1 MLRALAALLL
11 ALAVLAPSAQAE
23 EDIWRAGAS
32 VTVNAQG
39 ETDVWAAGASV
50 TVRGEAA
57 QDIWAAGAI
66 VDIDAQ
72 AGTDIWAAGSRVTIA
87 GRVGEALNATGA
99 EVDITARVS
108 GESRVG
114 GARVTFA
121 PEAVLNGPVRS
132 AGALVDFRA
141 RGGNHVS
148 LSGAEV
154 TFNGQTTGDVIIRGQ
169 TVRIGEQ
176 AEIGGNLEIYSDER
190 PDIAQQARIGGR
202 LVTLGLEDADWPE
215 GDGFPAILAAFIAP
229 VIFAISAFILGLFA
243 IWLAR
248 GAVEQTIDTFM
259 ERPGGSL
266 LRGILTLLAVFIGAA
281 VLVALFVGFPLG
293 IAVLFTVP
301 VLIITGLASAGLSLG
316 EWIANRAGE
325 PMSAGGRIGLMALG
339 VLILV
344 LVGLIPIL
352 GAILVLLAILMGLGA
367 VVMTVLARLQPEA
380 PPTGY

>member
-1 MLRALAALLL
+1 MLRAFTALLL
-11 ALAVLAPSAQAE
+11 ALAVLAPCAQAQD
-23 EDIWRAGAS
+23 DIWRAGAS
-32 VTVNAQG
+32 VTVNAKG

-66 VDIDAQ
+66 VDIDAR
-72 AGTDIWAAGSRVTIA
+72 AGADIWAAGSRVTIA

-99 EVDITARVS
+99 EVDIAARVA
-108 GESRVG
+108 GGSRIG

-132 AGALVDFRA
+132 AAALIDFRA
-141 RGGNHVS
+141 RSGAHVS

-154 TFNGQTTGDVIIRGQ
+154 AFNGQTTGDVIIRAQ

-176 AEIGGNLEIYSDER
+176 AEIGGNLEIYSDAR
-190 PDIAQQARIGGR
+190 PDIARQARIGGR

-215 GDGFPAILAAFIAP
+215 SDGFPAILAAVIAP
-229 VIFAISAFILGLFA
+229 VIFAISAFILGLIA

-266 LRGILTLLAVFIGAA
+266 LRGILTLLALFIGAG
-281 VLVALFVGFPLG
+281 VLVALFIGLPLG
-293 IAVLFTVP
+293 VAALFTAP
-301 VLIITGLASAGLSLG
+301 VLIIAGLASAGMSVG

-325 PMSAGGRIGLMALG
+325 PTSAGGRVGLMALG
-339 VLILV
+339 VLVLA
-344 LVGLIPIL
+344 LVGLIPVL
-352 GAILVLLAILMGLGA
+352 GAVLVLLAVLMGLGA
-367 VVMTVLARLQPEA
+367 AVITVLSRLRPEA